1 MWDWLDHPCL
11 PYMQIKVLLF
21 RACNGFV
28 VIKQSSQF
36 KVYGLLGTV
45 CLDTLT
51 VLQESTGSDS
61 VEGSD
66 GVFPPFC

>member
-1 MWDWLDHPCL
+1 MWDWLDHPFL

-45 CLDTLT
+45 CSRHTYC
-51 VLQESTGSDS
+51 VTG
-61 VEGSD
+61 EHWFRQCG
-66 GVFPPFC
+66 GQ